1 MSLALAENPQVA
13 QALGVG
19 SGGGSPNQIISP
31 NGSTVVTCS
40 NGTLQSYGLTTRLET
55 SPTPN
60 SAYVDIREMSA
71 DNMYVSLN
79 SEGSTNV
86 AHVKVGGTSTNDGLY
101 VGTTQLLYNGTVVGG
116 IPPVLAGVESLQ
128 GLVGA
133 LTFSSSDDSI
143 NINAEGT
150 IIDLTSNGGGG
161 SGVASL
167 SDGSTALT
175 GAITLIGEGCS
186 ITATNDPSP
195 AMTISVIPV
204 DAVNTLNGTSG
215 TVALVSADGSVTITP
230 NVDTGEVDLSVVG
243 GGAGVSG
250 ITVGVDA
257 TVTGAVTLVAGSN
270 INLDIDVDTDT
281 ITINASVPAPV
292 EGVTSIQVDSEGAVS
307 GTVNIITGLGVS
319 AVTDVGANTITLSSD
334 PYVGSC
340 WLTAPQDFTSGTANV
355 GYAIFDTQ
363 DPFNDNTVVSYDLA
377 TGFFTVLRAGVYQ
390 LNWICSVSNASA
402 VWPTL
407 SSAEGFISIAL
418 DPSTVRST
426 SSTIFV
432 PYPSGATSAGFR
444 INTTV
449 VVSLNVNATFRFGL
463 QWQTAPTGTW
473 GFFERS
479 NTNGLGACASW
490 SYIKA
495 LEV

>member
-19 SGGGSPNQIISP
+19 GGGSISRIQSP
-31 NGSTVVTCS
+31 NGQVSMNCAD
-40 NGTLQSYGLTTRLET
+40 NNNTLQSYGATTRFET
-55 SPTPN
+55 TAGDN
-60 SAYVDIREMSA
+60 SAYVDIMDTGSE
-71 DNMYVSLN
+71 MYVSLN
-79 SEGSTNV
+79 AEGTTNV
-86 AHVKVGGTSTNDGLY
+86 AHVKVGGDRTDSGLY
-101 VGTTQLLYNGTVVGG
+101 VGATQLVYNGVVVGG

-128 GLVGA
+128 CLVGA

-143 NINAEGT
+143 NFNTDGT
-150 IIDLTSNGGGG
+150 IIDLTSNGGGTA
-161 SGVASL
+161 GVSSL

-195 AMTISVIPV
+195 AITVSIP
-204 DAVNTLNGTSG
+204 AVEAVTTLNGTTG
-215 TVALVSADGSVTITP
+215 TVSLVSADGSVGIIP
-230 NVDTGEVDLSVVG
+230 NVDGSSIDLSVVG

-250 ITVGVDA
+250 ITVGADA

-270 INLDIDVDTDT
+270 INLDIDVGTET
-281 ITINASVPAPV
+281 ITINASVPV
-292 EGVTSIQVDSEGAVS
+292 GGVSSIQVDSEGAVS

-334 PYVGSC
+334 PFVGSC
-340 WLTAPQDFTSGTANV
+340 WLTNLQTFPTGTNV
-355 GYAIFDTQ
+355 GIAIFDTQ
-363 DPFNDNTVVSYDLA
+363 DPFNDNTVVSYDA
-377 TGFFTVLRAGVYQ
+377 TTGTFTVLKAGVYQ
-390 LNWICSVSNASA
+390 LNWICSVANSGA

-407 SSAEGFISIAL
+407 SSAEGFISITL
-418 DPSTVRST
+418 DLSTVRNT
-426 SSTIFV
+426 SSTLYV
-432 PYPSGATSAGFR
+432 PYPSGATAGGFR

>member
-1 MSLALAENPQVA
+1 MSFALATNPQVVSA
-13 QALGVG
+13 IVG
-19 SGGGSPNQIISP
+19 NGGGGGGSSSIQSP
-31 NGSTVVTCS
+31 NGNVSVSCND
-40 NGTLQSYGLTTRLET
+40 NGTLQTYGVNTAIQS
-55 SPTPN
+55 SPNQYN
-60 SAYVDIREMSA
+60 SAISVMESGGQTYIDLA
-71 DNMYVSLN
+71 
-79 SEGSTNV
+79 SEGETNLG
-86 AHVKVGGTSTNDGLY
+86 HVRVGGTTVNTGLF
-101 VGTTQLLYNGTVVGG
+101 VSDTQLLFNGVAVGG
-116 IPPVLAGVESLQ
+116 GTIGGVASLQ
-128 GLVGA
+128 GLQGT

-143 NINAEGT
+143 NFNTDGT
-150 IIDLTSNGGGG
+150 VIDLTSNGGGG

-195 AMTISVIPV
+195 AMTISIP
-204 DAVNTLNGTSG
+204 AVEAVATLNGTTG
-215 TVALVSADGSVTITP
+215 TVSLISSDGSIGIAP
-230 NVDTGEVDLSVVG
+230 NIDGSSIDLSVIG

-270 INLDIDVDTDT
+270 INLDINVDTDT
-281 ITINASVPAPV
+281 ITINASVPVPV
-292 EGVTSIQVDSEGAVS
+292 EGVTSLQVDSEGAVS
-307 GTVNIITGLGVS
+307 GAVNIITGLGVS
-319 AVTDVGANTITLSSD
+319 AVTDTGANTITLSSD

-363 DPFNDNTVVSYDLA
+363 DPFNDNTVVSYNA
-377 TGFFTVLRAGVYQ
+377 TTGLFTVLRAGVYQ
-390 LNWICSVSNASA
+390 LNWICSVSNSGA

-426 SSTIFV
+426 SSTIYV

-473 GFFERS
+473 GFFERN